1 MNPLIGTHAAR
12 AIAAKLGETSKG
24 DTQVA
29 VEFEITDLPDG
40 PRRITWYGFFTE
52 KTEDRTIEA
61 LRICGWTGTDFTDM
75 QVGADVSLVIED
87 DTWEGKT
94 RAKVKWVNRPGG
106 IAMAKPMDA
115 AKAAAF
121 SARMKGKLLAFDQA
135 AGTKQAAPSKP
146 PDAPAD
152 IPF

>member
-24 DTQVA
+24 DPQVA
-29 VEFEITDLPDG
+29 VEFEISDLPDG
-40 PRRITWYGFFTE
+40 PRRLMWYGYFTE

-61 LRICGWTGTDFTDM
+61 LRICGWTGTDFTDI
-75 QVGADVSLVIED
+75 QVGADVSLVIE
-87 DTWEGKT
+87 EEVYERKT
-94 RAKVKWVNRPGG
+94 RTKVKWVNRPGG
-106 IAMAKPMDA
+106 IAMAKAMDA

-121 SARMKGKLLAFDQA
+121 AARMKGKLLAFDQA
-135 AGTKQAAPSKP
+135 AGTKPAAAPKP
-146 PDAPAD
+146 TDAPAD